1 MPSGGPPITQRKA
14 GLKVSG
20 AMHIALV
27 IYGSLD
33 EVSGS
38 FLYDRKLV
46 EHLQQRG
53 HEVTVIPLPWRS
65 YWWSL
70 VANGSYHLLRRM
82 QGREFAV
89 IVQDE
94 LIHPSVFQLNQR
106 LRRVVQTPIVA
117 LGLTLHPDKTRL
129 VRSETAPR
137 HGLGQGGPVRLP
149 KRQARCAPSF
159 CASAP
164 VAATRSQR
172 SRWRA
177 SSPSCAGIC

>member
-1 MPSGGPPITQRKA
+1 
-14 GLKVSG
+14 
-20 AMHIALV
+20 MHIALV

-33 EVSGS
+33 EVSGG

-65 YWWSL
+65 YEWSL
-70 VANGSYHLLRRM
+70 VDNGSHRLLRRM
-82 QGREFAV
+82 QSRDFAV

-117 LGLTLHPDKTRL
+117 LIHLLRSSQHWPVWQQRLTGGWSAGISPPWMGVFARTAILLHASVLSSAPFCPVSLHPL
-129 VRSETAPR
+129 
-137 HGLGQGGPVRLP
+137 QGI
-149 KRQARCAPSF
+149 
-159 CASAP
+159 
-164 VAATRSQR
+164 
-172 SRWRA
+172 
-177 SSPSCAGIC
+177 ICTS